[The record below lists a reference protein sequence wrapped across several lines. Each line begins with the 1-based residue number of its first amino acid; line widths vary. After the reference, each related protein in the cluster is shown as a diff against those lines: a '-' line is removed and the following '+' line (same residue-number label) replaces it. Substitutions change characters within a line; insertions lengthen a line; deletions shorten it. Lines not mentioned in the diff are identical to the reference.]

1 LPKSAERRSTPTT
14 VRASGFERSGDN
26 STAYANRSAG
36 ASIENADAVE
46 RSLTGPGDNPG
57 DRPLT
62 MSRSLT
68 YAEIA
73 EALRIAPESANRLA
87 RRKRWPR
94 VKGNDGRTRVSVPE
108 EALVRPDSP
117 GDSPRLVLGTV
128 LDSRAQ

>member
-1 LPKSAERRSTPTT
+1 
-14 VRASGFERSGDN
+14 
-26 STAYANRSAG
+26 
-36 ASIENADAVE
+36 
-46 RSLTGPGDNPG
+46 
-57 DRPLT
+57 

-68 YAEIA
+68 YAETA

-108 EALVRPDSP
+108 EALVRP
-117 GDSPRLVLGTV
+117 GTVPRLVLGTV